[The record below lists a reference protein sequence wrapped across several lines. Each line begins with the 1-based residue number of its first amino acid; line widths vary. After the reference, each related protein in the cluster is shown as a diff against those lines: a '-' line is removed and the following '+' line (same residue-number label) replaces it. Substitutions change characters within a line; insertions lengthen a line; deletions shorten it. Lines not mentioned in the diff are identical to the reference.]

1 MGDENAE
8 VTIEVI
14 KSGANVGD
22 LYINVA
28 PLTYAQLES
37 MAIPIPPDVP
47 GPQTRPD
54 PAECKYLLQLTHTIM
69 FCVIG

>member
-1 MGDENAE
+1 MFGFGQVDYTGNENSDI
-8 VTIEVI
+8 TIEVI

-28 PLTYAQLES
+28 LLTYAQLES
-37 MAIPIPPDVP
+37 MAIPIPSDVP

-54 PAECKYLLQLTHTIM
+54 PAECE
-69 FCVIG
+69 